1 MTVSRRTLLSGIAG
15 GAATLAAPQVRAQAG
30 PLKVG
35 VIATTSGGFAS
46 WGRQFKQ
53 AIDLYMA
60 EKGPRAGGRQVEIIY
75 RDETGADPPRAR
87 QLAQELVTREN
98 VDFLAGGT
106 FTPSAFGIAPVA
118 TEAKKP
124 FIVLNAAAAVVTRRS
139 PYIARTSLSLWQ
151 TAVPAAQWAY
161 ASGIREVFI
170 CVSDYAPGHDARDGF
185 RQGFTAAGGTI
196 QDTLAVP
203 LNVVDFAP
211 YVQRM
216 LDRRP
221 GAVFVFMPSG
231 PSSIGFMRA
240 FADLGGHRAGIKL
253 IATNETDEVEL
264 QAIGDS
270 AIGVVSAFHYSL
282 SLDSPR
288 NREFVAAYRRM
299 HGAESIPNFASV
311 AAYDGMHMIY
321 QVAERLGGQIDGDR
335 AIEAIKG
342 MQIDSPR
349 GSITIDPAERD
360 VIQDIYIRRVE
371 RRGNEL
377 VNVAFERIA
386 QVRDPWKQQNPA

>member
-1 MTVSRRTLLSGIAG
+1 MTVSRRAILGGLAG
-15 GAATLAAPQVRAQAG
+15 GAATLATPAVRAQQAAI
-30 PLKVG
+30 KVG
-35 VIATTSGGFAS
+35 VIATTSGGFAT

-53 AIDLYMA
+53 GIDLYMA
-60 EKGPRAGGRQVEIIY
+60 EKGPRAGGRPVEILY

-139 PYIARTSLSLWQ
+139 PYIVRTSLSLWQ

-161 ASGIREVFI
+161 ANGIREVYI

-185 RQGFTAAGGTI
+185 TQGFTAAGGTI

-231 PSSIGFMRA
+231 PTSVGFMRA
-240 FADLGGHRAGIKL
+240 FADLGGHRNGVKL

-270 AIGVVSAFHYSL
+270 AIGVVSVFNYSL
-282 SLDSPR
+282 SLDSDR
-288 NREFVAAYRRM
+288 NRAFVAAYRRL

-311 AAYDGMHMIY
+311 AAYDGMHLVY
-321 QVAERLGGQIDGDR
+321 QAAERLGGQIDGDR
-335 AIEAIKG
+335 ALEVMKG

-349 GSITIDPAERD
+349 GPITIDPVERD

-371 RRGNEL
+371 RRDNLL
-377 VNVAFERIA
+377 VNVAFDRIP
-386 QVRDPWKQQNPA
+386 QVRDPWKAQNPA

>member
-1 MTVSRRTLLSGIAG
+1 MTVSRRTMLGGLAA
-15 GAATLAAPQVRAQAG
+15 GAATLAAPHVRAQGTAIKIG
-30 PLKVG
+30 L
-35 VIATTSGGFAS
+35 IATFSGGFAS
-46 WGRQFKQ
+46 WGRQFRQ
-53 AIDLYMA
+53 GIDLYMA
-60 EKGPRAGGRQVEIIY
+60 EKGPRVGAAQVEVVY

-87 QLAQELVTREN
+87 QLAQELVVREG
-98 VDFLAGGT
+98 VHFLAGGV

-124 FIVLNAAAAVVTRRS
+124 FIVFNAATAVVTRRS

-151 TAVPAAQWAY
+151 TAVPAGQWA
-161 ASGIREVFI
+161 AANGIREVFI
-170 CVSDYAPGHDARDGF
+170 VVSDYAPGHDARDGF

-196 QDTLAVP
+196 QDTLQIP

-211 YVQRM
+211 YVQRV

-221 GAVFVFMPSG
+221 GAVFVFMPVG
-231 PSSIGFMRA
+231 PTSIGFMRA
-240 FADLGGHRAGIKL
+240 FAELGGHRAGIRM

-288 NREFVAAYRRM
+288 NRDFVAAYRRM
-299 HGAESIPNFASV
+299 HGADSIPNFASV
-311 AAYDGMHMIY
+311 AAYDGMHVIY
-321 QVAERLGGQIDGDR
+321 ETARRLEGRIDGDR
-335 AIEAIKG
+335 AMEAIKG

-349 GSITIDPAERD
+349 GPITIDPAERD

-371 RRGNEL
+371 RRGTEL
-377 VNVAFERIA
+377 VNVAFDRVP
-386 QVRDPWKQQNPA
+386 QVRDPWKAQNPA